1 MRSLMKSSALKPAA
15 VFVLGFTALLFSCQK
30 SNIDNPQ
37 HQQTGHT
44 ITDTLLIFGQET
56 GTGQWNVI
64 MKDYKTNT
72 VKPILFNSTFPM
84 ATNIRVVY
92 IKDDSILGYGNI
104 DGSSKLLISLP
115 HPKYPQLS
123 IDTRLI
129 CLIDQPDS
137 VTYELLKYD
146 TLGNKTVIYKNNY
159 EMTYPTFSSDGT
171 KIAFSQK
178 TKKGEASIYIVNID
192 ENDGIAHRVTP
203 EDSTF
208 YDEYPTITNE
218 TIYFVRSHMI
228 DNTMSSEIFSA
239 TLGGYVVKQVTNF
252 TNNWTTPGFYI
263 KDLRK
268 VAGGIDSSSLIC
280 VANYEN
286 ATVSHAYTYKIGGPD
301 SLHRV
306 TDFGYPESSPSLI
319 PNWVKN
325 N

>member
-1 MRSLMKSSALKPAA
+1 MRSLNNSSVFKPA
-15 VFVLGFTALLFSCQK
+15 VLIFFGLIALFISCQK
-30 SNIDNPQ
+30 SNVDTP
-37 HQQTGHT
+37 HQQGGHT

-56 GTGQWNVI
+56 GTGKWNVV
-64 MKDYKTNT
+64 MKDYKDNT
-72 VKPILFNSTFPM
+72 LKPILFDATYPM

-123 IDTRLI
+123 VDTRLI

-137 VTYELLKYD
+137 NTYDLLKYD
-146 TLGNKTVIYKNNY
+146 TLGNKTVLYTNNY

-171 KIAFSQK
+171 KIAFSQQ
-178 TKKGEASIYIVNID
+178 TKKGEASIFLVNIG
-192 ENDGIAHRVTP
+192 EVGGLAHRVTP

-208 YDEYPTITNE
+208 YDDYPTITNE

-228 DNTMSSEIFSA
+228 DSTLSSEIFAA
-239 TLGGYVVKQVTNF
+239 TLGGYSVTQVTNF
-252 TNNWTTPGFYI
+252 TNNWTTPSFYI

-280 VANYEN
+280 ISNYQN
-286 ATVSHAYTYKIGGPD
+286 AAVSHAYTYKIGGPD

-306 TDFGYPESSPSLI
+306 TDLGFPESSPSLI

-325 N
+325 D